1 MAFDLDDQEL
11 AFTRKL
17 HGIKEFKKEDMKLP
31 TSKKKVT
38 LKDVSLGTAYD
49 INKNLVKK
57 YEKELTQ
64 EQLKEKE
71 ELIDNFTRAR
81 ADHYYM
87 MLCHDRR
94 DYTIFHTDCTSGR
107 ISGEFMECLQNR
119 GKIVAIDETENADAI
134 EIWLMIQTDFEKEE
148 AFCYYFFP
156 YESAVVEY

>member
-17 HGIKEFKKEDMKLP
+17 NGLKEIKKENKNMKLP

-71 ELIDNFTRAR
+71 RLIDMFTRAR

-94 DYTIFHTDCTSGR
+94 DYTIFHTNNTEGR

-119 GKIVAIDETENADAI
+119 GKIVAIDETEDTGAI
-134 EIWLMIQTDFEKEE
+134 EIWLMINNE

-156 YESAVVEY
+156 YENAVVEY

>member
-31 TSKKKVT
+31 TPKQKVT

-57 YEKELTQ
+57 YEKELT
-64 EQLKEKE
+64 KE
-71 ELIDNFTRAR
+71 ELEEKEKMLLKFTRSR
-81 ADHYYM
+81 FDHYYM

-94 DYTIFHTDCTSGR
+94 DYTIFHTECTSG
-107 ISGEFMECLQNR
+107 SVFGELLECLQNR
-119 GKIVAIDETENADAI
+119 GTVVGIDKTTDGAAI
-134 EIWLMIQTDFEKEE
+134 EIWLMIDDE

-156 YESAVVEY
+156 YEEAVVEY

>member
-17 HGIKEFKKEDMKLP
+17 HGLKELKSKDMKLP
-31 TSKKKVT
+31 TNKKKT
-38 LKDVSLGTAYD
+38 KMTDVSFGTAYD

-57 YEKELTQ
+57 YEKELT
-64 EQLKEKE
+64 KE
-71 ELIDNFTRAR
+71 ELKEREELVDNFTRSK

-119 GKIVAIDETENADAI
+119 GKVVAIDKTEDGGAI
-134 EIWLMIQTDFEKEE
+134 EIWLMIDEE
-148 AFCYYFFP
+148 AYCYYFFP